1 MFRNISLDIDGVIAS
16 YPQYF
21 LNYVSKIIGSS
32 FSTTEICK
40 VSLGEDQ
47 YKELKHG
54 YRISKEKYQIPIH
67 PRMIE
72 LSEQI
77 YSCGIKIYV
86 NSSRPFHLYPDMLGE
101 TTRWLRESLFK
112 FELVEPKVAQ
122 NLLKHN
128 VSLHVDNEVSE
139 IERLRLEGL
148 VDIKY
153 LLVHSTLTD
162 TNEEEAN
169 IIADQIDAYFEEFLE
184 ITLKNN

>member
-1 MFRNISLDIDGVIAS
+1 LSRNISLDIDGVIAS
-16 YPQYF
+16 YPRYF
-21 LNYVSKIIGSS
+21 LNYVSKIVGSS

-47 YKELKHG
+47 YKRLKHG
-54 YRISKEKYQIPIH
+54 YRISKEKYQIPIY

-77 YSCGIKIYV
+77 YSCGMKIYV
-86 NSSRPFHLYPDMLGE
+86 NSSRPFHLYPEMLDE
-101 TTRWLRESLFK
+101 TTRWLRESMFK

-122 NLLKHN
+122 SFLKHN

-148 VDIKY
+148 AEMKY
-153 LLVHSTLTD
+153 LLVHPTPKD
-162 TNEEEAN
+162 TNQEEAN
-169 IIADQIDAYFEEFLE
+169 IIVEQIEDYFEEILE
-184 ITLKNN
+184 IRLKNK